1 MRGLLILNGNKSDL
15 LPDEKDY
22 DLIVV
27 ADGAYEK
34 AKEAIGNITCVV
46 GDFDSL
52 GYVPKDVGIMKLEPE
67 KDFTDGEVALMYLV
81 EKGCDKIDIAWAM
94 GLRTDHFLGN
104 LALLKIAID
113 NSVFARIISE
123 NEDIYLI
130 KEHFELR
137 GVLGKTISLLPFS
150 ESVHII
156 DGEGL
161 KYKVNDLTLTKSE
174 TKGVSN
180 VATEDIVKIT
190 PIEGL
195 LYVIV
200 NKAER

>member
-1 MRGLLILNGNKSDL
+1 MKGLLILNGDKSDL
-15 LPDEKDY
+15 LPDENDY
-22 DLIVV
+22 GMVVV

-34 AKEAIGNITCVV
+34 SKEKIKNISCVV

-52 GYVPKDVGIMKLEPE
+52 GYVPKNVGIMKLEPE
-67 KDFTDGEVALMYLV
+67 KDYTDGEVGLLYLI
-81 EKGCDKIDIAWAM
+81 EKGCDKVDIAWAL

-104 LALLKIAID
+104 LVLLKIAVD
-113 NSVFARIISE
+113 NGISARITSQ

-130 KEHFELR
+130 RDKIVLS

-150 ESVHII
+150 ETSHII

-174 TKGVSN
+174 TRGVSN
-180 VATEDIVKIT
+180 VATEDTVKIDLGS
-190 PIEGL
+190 GL

-200 NKAER
+200 NKTER